1 MAGRSFR
8 CGCANVSFG
17 NTAVQKRW
25 FLVRYAEGAGI
36 AKNGQTRQGIRMK
49 HLMLSPFF
57 LFFALGLA
65 AVLRLIPPN
74 SSIGYR
80 TGRTLSDET
89 IWYSVNYN
97 VGWSLIIT
105 SILGACFTWKLFA
118 SNYHLTVKSI
128 ASTAALVLLA
138 VITIVVGINS

>member
-1 MAGRSFR
+1 
-8 CGCANVSFG
+8 
-17 NTAVQKRW
+17 
-25 FLVRYAEGAGI
+25 
-36 AKNGQTRQGIRMK
+36 MK

-65 AVLRLIPPN
+65 SVLRLIPPN

-105 SILGACFTWKLFA
+105 SILGAYFTWKVFA
-118 SNYHLTVKSI
+118 SNYHLTVKSL

-138 VITIVVGINS
+138 VETIVVGINS